1 MVGPVMTARAHDP
14 DTLSALLP
22 SFVRKLSWLYAPS
35 LADFAFALRTAFAA
49 ILSLLIA
56 MWMELDSPQWAP
68 LTVWVVA
75 QSSRGES
82 LAKARWRVAGTLLGS
97 VAAMTLIAAFPQAS
111 GLFFCA
117 LALWIGLCCAGA
129 TLLDNY
135 RAYGLVLTGFTS
147 AIIATGAIL
156 EPDHVFDI
164 SVARTSYI
172 VLGVVCE
179 ATLAILFMPS
189 VAPHARQ
196 ALHARLMRAFANTT
210 RTVADLLEGEI
221 SPAAMGTTLGEL
233 VAFNSQVEFSE
244 LELEPGS
251 RTGDHARA
259 ALAGLLA
266 LLARVRG
273 VSLLLSGG
281 VQAPGVR
288 RDAREYVRELCA
300 LLRDGGADPAEM
312 AARVTRLQA
321 TWRGRQAT
329 QAHPALGA
337 LFVELLADVGQVLS
351 EIRAS
356 DNPVRHDHF
365 RFRVTSRR
373 HAVEALENGVRACCA
388 ILGAWLV
395 WEVTAWRQGAAFI
408 SFLALVYGLLATRE
422 NPVIAGMPFFKGGL
436 YCAAVGTVLAFWVI
450 PAITAPEMLVFA
462 LLVPMTIGGL
472 AARNAATAGYAFSF
486 NMFLPVLIGPM
497 NQGRYDE
504 VAFLNGTLAFLCSIL
519 FAILTYRMVVPF
531 RIDSHMRRT
540 AAWTARRLRG
550 LGAGRN
556 RMAAHQWLAACA
568 GSLVRIL
575 RNSTTVPPEMVE
587 QYMRAELRAMTLG
600 LSVIALRDMAR
611 RNDLPPATRQALALF
626 LRRWQQGRAGE
637 HGTLRMIEGRVAHT
651 PVPPQAAQERQVVLS
666 CLYLVRTLLAPG
678 EKGTSSE

>member
-1 MVGPVMTARAHDP
+1 MTARPHDP
-14 DTLSALLP
+14 DTFSALLP
-22 SFVRKLSWLYAPS
+22 PFVRRLSWLYAPS

-82 LAKARWRVAGTLLGS
+82 LAKARWRVGGTLVGS
-97 VAAMTLIAAFPQAS
+97 VAAMALIAAFPQAP

-117 LALWIGLCCAGA
+117 LAAWIGLCCAGA

-179 ATLAILFMPS
+179 ATLAIVFMPS

-196 ALHARLMRAFANTT
+196 ALHTRLMVAFGNTT
-210 RTVADLLEGEI
+210 RTVADLLEGEVP
-221 SPAAMGTTLGEL
+221 STAMGATLGEL

-259 ALAGLLA
+259 ALAAMLGLLA
-266 LLARVRG
+266 RARG
-273 VSLLLSGG
+273 VSLLLAGG
-281 VQAPGVR
+281 IHAP
-288 RDAREYVRELCA
+288 DAGHDAWEYRRELCA
-300 LLRDGGADPAEM
+300 VLRAGGGGTRAGVA
-312 AARVTRLQA
+312 RLQA
-321 TWRGRQAT
+321 IWRDRQAT
-329 QAHPALGA
+329 AAHPAMAA
-337 LFVELLADVGQVLS
+337 LFMELLAQVGHVLS
-351 EIRAS
+351 EIHAS
-356 DNPVRHDHF
+356 DHPVRHDRF
-365 RFRVTSRR
+365 RFRVVSRR
-373 HAVEALENGVRACCA
+373 HAVEALENGVRASCA

-422 NPVIAGMPFFKGGL
+422 NPVIAGTPFFKGGL
-436 YCAAVGTVLAFWVI
+436 YCAGVGTVLAFWVI
-450 PAITAPEMLVFA
+450 PAMTAPEMLVLA

-486 NMFLPVLIGPM
+486 NMFLPVLVGPM
-497 NQGRYDE
+497 NQGRIDE
-504 VAFLNGTLAFLCSIL
+504 AAFLNGTLAFLCSIL
-519 FAILTYRMVVPF
+519 FAILTYRIVVPF

-550 LGAGRN
+550 LGAGREH
-556 RMAAHQWLAACA
+556 ASAHQWLAACA

-575 RNSTTVPPEMVE
+575 RNSATVPPDMVE
-587 QYMRAELRAMTLG
+587 EYMRAQLRAMTLG
-600 LSVIALRDMAR
+600 LSVIALRDVAR

-626 LRRWQQGRAGE
+626 MRRWHQGRAGE
-637 HGTLRMIEGRVAHT
+637 HGTLRMIEGRVAQQ
-651 PVPPQAAQERQVVLS
+651 VPATPQAMQQRQVVLS
-666 CLYLVRTLLAPG
+666 CLYLVRMLLTPVG
-678 EKGTSSE
+678 KVTS

>member
-1 MVGPVMTARAHDP
+1 MVGAVMTAHARPHDATP
-14 DTLSALLP
+14 PAMPHVL
-22 SFVRKLSWLYAPS
+22 RRLSWLYAPT
-35 LADFAFALRTAFAA
+35 LADFAFAVRTALAA

-117 LALWIGLCCAGA
+117 LAIWIGLCCAGA

-172 VLGVVCE
+172 ILGVVCE
-179 ATLAILFMPS
+179 ATLAVMFMPS

-196 ALHARLMRAFANTT
+196 LLHARLMRAFRDTAA
-210 RTVADLLEGEI
+210 RVADLLEGEVP
-221 SPAAMGTTLGEL
+221 SAVMGRTLGEL

-259 ALAGLLA
+259 ALAAMLVM
-266 LLARVRG
+266 LARARG
-273 VSLLLSGG
+273 LSILLGA
-281 VQAPGVR
+281 QHAHAPGMR
-288 RDAREYVRELCA
+288 PYVRELGA
-300 LLRDGGADPAEM
+300 LLRDAAADPAMLRARVDGLRHAWRDRQAAADPAM
-312 AARVTRLQA
+312 AA
-321 TWRGRQAT
+321 
-329 QAHPALGA
+329 
-337 LFVELLADVGQVLS
+337 LFAELLEEVDNALS
-351 EIRAS
+351 RILAS
-356 DNPVRHDHF
+356 DHPVRHDHF
-365 RFRVTSRR
+365 RFRVISRR
-373 HAVEALENGVRACCA
+373 HALEAAENGVRACCA
-388 ILGAWLV
+388 IIGAWLV
-395 WEVTAWRQGAAFI
+395 WEVTAWPQGPAFI

-422 NPVIAGMPFFKGGL
+422 NPVIAGMPFFKGAL
-436 YCAAVGTVLAFWVI
+436 WCATVATAMAFWVI
-450 PAITAPEMLVFA
+450 PAITAPEMLVMA

-497 NQGRYDE
+497 NQGRIDE
-504 VAFLNGTLAFLCSIL
+504 VAFLNGTMAFLCSIL
-519 FAILTYRMVVPF
+519 FAILTYRAIVPF

-540 AAWTARRLRG
+540 AAWTARRLRD
-550 LGAGRN
+550 LGSAR
-556 RMAAHQWLAACA
+556 AHTSPHQWLAACA

-575 RNSTTVPPEMVE
+575 RNSAGIPPDRVE
-587 QYMRAELRAMTLG
+587 AYMRAQLRAMTLG
-600 LSVIALRDMAR
+600 LSVIALRDIAR
-611 RNDLPPATRQALALF
+611 RDRIPPAARQALAVF
-626 LRRWQQGRAGE
+626 LHRWGRGGVRAHDTLALVE
-637 HGTLRMIEGRVAHT
+637 HRMAHVRAMD
-651 PVPPQAAQERQVVLS
+651 PAPQAARDMQAAMS
-666 CLYLVRTLLAPG
+666 CLYLVRALLDAPG
-678 EKGTSSE
+678 